1 MILNGAD
8 IIIECLAEQ
17 GVDTVFGYP
26 GGNVLN
32 IYDSLYK
39 QDRIRHI
46 LTSHEQ
52 HAGHAADGYARA
64 SGKTGVCIATSGPGA
79 TNLVTALATAQMD
92 SIPVVA
98 ITGNVPRNLIGLDS
112 FQEVNI
118 TGVVMPITKHSFLV
132 RDVKELADTLRSA
145 FFIANDG
152 RKGVVL
158 VDIPK
163 DITAESCEFTPL
175 PDENTRN
182 KPFRRKFLNPDFDS
196 QLLEAK
202 NLIDESS
209 RPFIYAGGGVIGAEA
224 SEELALF
231 AEILDAPVSSS
242 LMGQGGYD
250 QCNSRY
256 IGMLGMHGTTTAA
269 STLRDCDLLIAL
281 GVRFSDR
288 VIGDAALFSG
298 ERKIIHVDIDAAE
311 HGKSVSPSVAVGG
324 NIRDALKYLNAVVR
338 RKNNADWRRSRARLY
353 RGGNG
358 GSLTQAASAE
368 YPVTPEMIL
377 QKIGQVTEG
386 RAVIVTEVGQ
396 SQIWAAMYYAYRYP
410 RGFIS
415 SGGLGTMG
423 FGLGAAIGTKLAHP
437 EKLVVNIA
445 GDGSF
450 GMNMNELVTLA
461 RYNIPVVQVIFNNRS
476 LGMVRQWQTLFYGK
490 RYSQTNLGS
499 FVDYIKLAE
508 AFGIMGMQITK
519 PEDAEPM
526 LSTALVLNKPVII
539 ECPIDPDLCV
549 LPMTASGADLTKPLL
564 NMEIES

>member
-8 IIIECLAEQ
+8 IIVECLKEQ

-26 GGNVLN
+26 GGSVLN

-39 QDRIRHI
+39 QDKIRHI

-92 SIPVVA
+92 SVPVVA
-98 ITGNVPRNLIGLDS
+98 ITGNVTTNLIGLDS

-132 RDVKELADTLRSA
+132 RDVKDLANALRYA

-163 DITAESCEFTPL
+163 DVTAESCEFIPC
-175 PDENTRN
+175 PDETERN
-182 KPFRRKFLNPDFDS
+182 KSFRRKFLNPDFEA
-196 QLLEAK
+196 QLVEAK

-209 RPFIYAGGGVIGAEA
+209 RPFIYAGGGVIGAGA
-224 SEELALF
+224 SEELARF
-231 AEILDAPVSSS
+231 ADIVDAPVSCS

-250 QCNSRY
+250 QHGTKY

-269 STLRDCDLLIAL
+269 ATLRDCDLLIAL

-288 VIGDAALFSG
+288 VIGDAALFS
-298 ERKIIHVDIDAAE
+298 RDKKIIHVDIDAAE
-311 HGKSVSPSVAVGG
+311 HGKSVIPTATVGG
-324 NIRDALKYLNAVVR
+324 NIKEALKYLNSAVR
-338 RKNNADWRRSRARLY
+338 RKNNTDWRRSRARLY
-353 RGGNG
+353 RGSNG
-358 GSLTQAASAE
+358 GSLPQSASAA

-377 QKIGQVTEG
+377 QKIDNMTDGQ
-386 RAVIVTEVGQ
+386 AVIVTEVGQ

-423 FGLGAAIGTKLAHP
+423 FGLGAAIGSKLAQP
-437 EKLVVNIA
+437 DKLVVNIA

-450 GMNMNELVTLA
+450 GMNMNELITLA
-461 RYNIPVVQVIFNNRS
+461 RYNIPVVQIIFNNRS

-490 RYSQTNLGS
+490 RYAQTDLGA

-508 AFGIMGMQITK
+508 AFGITGLKITK
-519 PEDAEPM
+519 PEDVEPV
-526 LSTALVLNKPVII
+526 LSTALILNKPALV
-539 ECPIDPDLCV
+539 ECLIDPDLCV
-549 LPMTASGADLTKPLL
+549 LPMTAAGADLTKPLL
-564 NMEIES
+564 SLEP